1 MSQNPTRLHEP
12 VTSTSAPPAQ
22 QTKRRRRTVAAWA
35 APIIVGIAIALAPA
49 PHGLP
54 LNTWR
59 YFSLFAAVMVGLI
72 TEPIPAAAVGLVGVV
87 VAAASRSGHPSS
99 SQSAL
104 WALRGFATGTARL
117 LCAAYI
123 FSPGYAKT

>member
-35 APIIVGIAIALAPA
+35 APLVIGIAIALAPA

-59 YFSLFAAVMVGLI
+59 YFALFAAVMVGII
-72 TEPIPAAAVGLVGVV
+72 TEPIPAAALGLVGA
-87 VAAASRSGHPSS
+87 VAAAASGLVHPSP
-99 SQSAL
+99 SQPAPCAL
-104 WALRGFATGTARL
+104 SGF
-117 LCAAYI
+117 
-123 FSPGYAKT
+123 P